1 MQEDCAE
8 ECSSRWE
15 ARTAHPFDR
24 RGYFME
30 ASMTEDTPRQ
40 GRQHIVVMTVRIRHA
55 LDAHDALAAVLAGG
69 GEVVSAAVA
78 EGAGGAYD
86 PTTVGAFEGT
96 GRAR

>member
-1 MQEDCAE
+1 
-8 ECSSRWE
+8 
-15 ARTAHPFDR
+15 
-24 RGYFME
+24 ME
-30 ASMTEDTPRQ
+30 ASIAEDTPRQ

-86 PTTVGAFEGT
+86 PTTVGALDGA
-96 GRAR
+96 GPAR